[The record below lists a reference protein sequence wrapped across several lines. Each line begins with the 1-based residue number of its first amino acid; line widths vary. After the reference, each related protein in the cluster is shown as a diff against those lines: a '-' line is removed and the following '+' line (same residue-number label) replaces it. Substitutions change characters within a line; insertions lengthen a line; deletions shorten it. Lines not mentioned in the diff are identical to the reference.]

1 MHHHL
6 HSSFMNILKFA
17 MLIIAAP
24 PPLILTL
31 RSGEKGIPISFNSE
45 IDMTP
50 SSSQIE
56 SLNKNIVPN
65 TTSFITSPEITDIS
79 KIAKTSSK
87 TKLSFLNTIEMAS
100 ESFIY
105 ETIIQETILATET
118 YLDPNSAYAPIST
131 PNDYLTYTMSNGP
144 DYGSGDQ
151 SLDQS
156 KSYDIET
163 EIWTILP
170 VYSQSTS
177 QEDEKATFTLEIPP
191 QYGEPPTSTR
201 SDVTTTT
208 SYSSGPSYGAS
219 SSSLSVAL
227 PFGGIASGGWN
238 ATSTYG
244 VTNTLPRNSPA
255 ASASTYPTSMADSDG
270 LINSLPTGTNTTSYN
285 YYHSSSLQPSRFS
298 AQSSFLPS
306 TGFQTFFSTITDN
319 TVPFPSPSSTGTGIM
334 LGYPYSNI
342 SSNLPPTGFSNSIS
356 SSIIPFQP
364 SSSIY
369 ASSYSLGSNHT
380 APLVPLPTESNPPSQ
395 CDETDSFV
403 LRFDDIP
410 PLAIGYQPYD
420 SVQPMPLF
428 NPYHHFEFSDG
439 FTVVPP
445 PTDPYLPSSKPL
457 LLEYIPQLNSNE
469 NNNDTTYKDLSQQIS
484 ASIGNSDHGLTGCFN
499 FIALGASFGCDSTGP
514 DCDFSFSGFR
524 YNKNSRLASE
534 VANQRQSI
542 RSCPSLKECTLTSIS
557 FATTFENLDFFRI
570 NLTVAGEPKIWWM
583 DDLSLAW
590 SNKTCAACQCRLRT
604 HIH

>member
-1 MHHHL
+1 MNYHHQ
-6 HSSFMNILKFA
+6 SSFMNILNFA

-24 PPLILTL
+24 PPL
-31 RSGEKGIPISFNSE
+31 GEKVHHVSFTSE
-45 IDMTP
+45 LDMTP
-50 SSSQIE
+50 SSSHIE
-56 SLNKNIVPN
+56 SLNSNIATN
-65 TTSFITSPEITDIS
+65 TTSIITSPEITDIS
-79 KIAKTSSK
+79 IIAKTPVK
-87 TKLSFLNTIEMAS
+87 TKLSFHNTIETAP
-100 ESFIY
+100 ESSIY

-131 PNDYLTYTMSNGP
+131 PNDYLTYTMSDGP
-144 DYGSGDQ
+144 SYQSGDQ
-151 SLDQS
+151 SPDQS

-163 EIWTILP
+163 EILTILP

-177 QEDEKATFTLEIPP
+177 QEDERATFTLEVPQ
-191 QYGEPPTSTR
+191 QYGEPATSTE
-201 SDVTTTT
+201 SDSTTT
-208 SYSSGPSYGAS
+208 SSYSSSPSYTAS
-219 SSSLSVAL
+219 SSSISVAL
-227 PFGGIASGGWN
+227 PFGGIAPGGWN
-238 ATSTYG
+238 ATSTFE
-244 VTNTLPRNSPA
+244 VTNTLPRSSPS

-270 LINSLPTGTNTTSYN
+270 LINSLPTSSNATSYN
-285 YYHSSSLQPSRFS
+285 YYHSSSSQPSRIS
-298 AQSSFLPS
+298 VHSSFLPS
-306 TGFQTFFSTITDN
+306 TGFQTFFSTITDSI
-319 TVPFPSPSSTGTGIM
+319 VPFPSPSPSSTGTGII

-342 SSNLPPTGFSNSIS
+342 SSTLPPTGFSNSIS
-356 SSIIPFQP
+356 SSIIPSQL
-364 SSSIY
+364 SSSAY
-369 ASSYSLGSNHT
+369 ASSYILGSIYT
-380 APLVPLPTESNPPSQ
+380 TPPIPLPTESSPLSQ

-428 NPYHHFEFSDG
+428 NPYHHFDFSDG

-445 PTDPYLPSSKPL
+445 PTDPYIPSSKPL
-457 LLEYIPQLNSNE
+457 LLEYIPPLNSDE
-469 NNNDTTYKDLSQQIS
+469 KNNDTTYKDLSQQTY

-557 FATTFENLDFFRI
+557 FASSFENLDFLRI

-604 HIH
+604 HIY